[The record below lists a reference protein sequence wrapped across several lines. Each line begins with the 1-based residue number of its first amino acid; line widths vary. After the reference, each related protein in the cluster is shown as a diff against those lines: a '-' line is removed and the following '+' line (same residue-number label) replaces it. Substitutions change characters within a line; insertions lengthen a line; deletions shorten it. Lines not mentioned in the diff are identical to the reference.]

1 MSVEEKKTYKI
12 IYDGLK
18 IRAFNIVVSLYL
30 RPEQVQEVYLKVLYD
45 NPLFFYVN
53 QTVIK
58 MTGEPGYWI
67 LLPEYLFADR
77 EITLITNDCE

>member
-1 MSVEEKKTYKI
+1 MSPYEQKAYKM

-18 IRAFNIVVSLYL
+18 MRAFNIVVSLNL
-30 RPEQVQEVYLKVLYD
+30 RPDQVQEIYLKVLYD

-67 LLPEYLFADR
+67 LLP
-77 EITLITNDCE
+77 